1 MKTQVFSKLK
11 YASII
16 VLFSGTT
23 LLAPT
28 SLAFEPGAMFGP
40 DMSFEEG
47 GAGGHFK
54 KIMGRKFKRMAK
66 YLELT
71 DEQKEQMKTIRQEA
85 KTEGASHKTAL
96 REFREQARELT
107 LADNFD
113 ESAFST
119 LQAQYQSNFQQLG
132 LLRAKTKH
140 AMMQVL
146 TEEQQAK
153 WQEFKPKRGRH

>member
-1 MKTQVFSKLK
+1 MKTQIFFKFK
-11 YASII
+11 YASMIA
-16 VLFSGTT
+16 LFSGAT
-23 LLAPT
+23 LLAP
-28 SLAFEPGAMFGP
+28 SGMAFEPDAMFGSG
-40 DMSFEEG
+40 MSFEQGES
-47 GAGGHFK
+47 GGHFK

-85 KTEGASHKTAL
+85 KEEGANHKAAL
-96 REFREQARELT
+96 KEFREQAKELT

-113 ESAFST
+113 ESAFT
-119 LQAQYQSNFQQLG
+119 ALQAQYQSNFQRLG

-146 TEEQQAK
+146 TAEQQAK